1 MKNLF
6 SKIKF
11 VFPILGTIF
20 IVILFHF
27 SHLYALKFYP
37 VIVNLF
43 IFSVFFTSLFCK
55 ETVIQKIAKK
65 MDGELTDFSRNY
77 TRKLTYIWCL
87 FLFINL
93 LLSFITVF
101 LSPRIWELY
110 NACISYIALGFMF
123 GIEYIVRIIL
133 RAKYDKKNSPY

>member
-1 MKNLF
+1 M
-6 SKIKF
+6 
-11 VFPILGTIF
+11 
-20 IVILFHF
+20 LFHF

-93 LLSFITVF
+93 SISFVTVF